1 MEQKPELVE
10 TMAVNLNREK
20 VPGVKNWIHLASK
33 LNVPDDVRQE
43 FDAIEQKRRSPTKEV
58 IQWVAVNF
66 PQKTLSDV
74 ANALERIQRNDVI
87 QIISKQF
94 PDTVGEES
102 LWEWFVLQIMI
113 IIITI
118 I

>member
-10 TMAVNLNREK
+10 TMVVNLNREK
-20 VPGVKNWIHLASK
+20 VPDVKNWIHLASK

-74 ANALERIQRNDVI
+74 ANALERIQRNDAI

-102 LWEWFVLQIMI
+102 L
-113 IIITI
+113 
-118 I
+118 